1 VTPRPVSS
9 LLCALLV
16 TASCLPAPDVAQL
29 VLDDDDDVLVL
40 FIHGAGPGE
49 DPSVWADA
57 TAADVVG
64 ALDEDG
70 VVGVRVHAWDWS
82 ARSGTREL
90 APSAAGDEGR
100 AIADVIT
107 DSAVSHVHVVAHSA
121 GAGVATAL
129 VEGLVD
135 AGGTTTTHLTLLD
148 PFSLFGVVDCGRAT
162 VCEAWRNSDDGAP
175 GSDAPVPTAFNV
187 DVGAAVVVRR
197 AGPLV
202 AHRGLAPHD
211 RRAGAAG
218 LRRQRRGRRRHRRA
232 GGPAAPERRRLRG

>member
-187 DVGAAVVVRR
+187 DVTAARPSSFDER
-197 AGPLV
+197 AHWWPTEAWRLTIAARAQPGFGGSV
-202 AHRGLAPHD
+202 EAGVDIDALADLLP
-211 RRAGAAG
+211 RS
-218 LRRQRRGRRRHRRA
+218 
-232 GGPAAPERRRLRG
+232 GGD